1 MQGAYV
7 YIFMCIAVMMGIS
20 IPLAAFTYPCLQAVS
35 SICIIVT
42 QLLVM
47 RGEIFACEKEHLRPF
62 LVHVV
67 SRTNDI
73 VVCTSAIIISDDCS
87 NLDTLCIPHCGSPTT
102 PLESSSLFHY
112 SVRVCSCL
120 ILLCSFPSF
129 TSAPS
134 FTPSACNSYMYVHT
148 DRPYSTLLGLQERS
162 CSSSSA
168 AAPEMC

>member
-7 YIFMCIAVMMGIS
+7 YIFMDIAVMMGIS

-47 RGEIFACEKEHLRPF
+47 RGELFACEKEHLRPF

-87 NLDTLCIPHCGSPTT
+87 NPMIVQTLTHYAYHIVAVLQPHLSL
-102 PLESSSLFHY
+102 PLCF
-112 SVRVCSCL
+112 
-120 ILLCSFPSF
+120 F
-129 TSAPS
+129 TQLECVVA
-134 FTPSACNSYMYVHT
+134 
-148 DRPYSTLLGLQERS
+148 
-162 CSSSSA
+162 
-168 AAPEMC
+168 